1 MDGNRKSKKGGEAMK
16 IIKDVTLVMALLVF
30 ALGILATSIWQT
42 AAQSVSENYQVVSL
56 NEEGL
61 EGVQGQATEAAQ
73 EEVNYFLAYPGI
85 LPDHLLYP
93 LKMIRDRIMLF
104 LTTDPLKKAELY
116 LLFADKRLEASRML
130 IEKGK
135 LDLGLETLTKAEK
148 YLEQAI
154 DQEKVAQQAG
164 KKTEDFLNRLSLAT
178 RKHEQVMLSFEE
190 KISTTTKPVYEK
202 ALQYAREGQQRVK
215 ERKGE

>member
-1 MDGNRKSKKGGEAMK
+1 MK
-16 IIKDVTLVMALLVF
+16 IIRNVTLVMALLFF

-42 AAQSVSENYQVVSL
+42 AAQSVSENYRVTDVS
-56 NEEGL
+56 EEGL
-61 EGVQGQATEAAQ
+61 DGVQEQATEAAQ
-73 EEVNYFLAYPGI
+73 EEVSYFLAYPGI

-93 LKMIRDRIMLF
+93 LKMIRDRILLF

-116 LLFADKRLEASRML
+116 LLYADKRLEAGRML

-148 YLEQAI
+148 YLEQAV

-164 KKTEDFLNRLSLAT
+164 KKTEGFLNRLSLAT
-178 RKHEQVMLSFEE
+178 RKHEQVMLGFEE
-190 KISTTTKPVYEK
+190 KITGSAQPIYEK

-215 ERKGE
+215 ERRGE